1 MQESYFMALYTKAA
15 KLFANNLFS
24 SSESEQRVSEKEIK
38 DLLRFADILS
48 NSKKTISR
56 NNAYKVITLL
66 NQEYKTNSY

>member
-1 MQESYFMALYTKAA
+1 MQDSYFMALYTKAA